1 MDKHTPLSPETAWL
15 GEYRPLVQR
24 IIYLCNAS
32 ATRFAIPQY
41 YETEYKLTGIQLQ
54 IIEYALEGQND
65 KMSVISDRLGITR
78 GAFSNNVKKL
88 EELGL
93 IYKEHRDNN
102 KKDFYL
108 VVTEKGVE
116 EYKKYAVCVYEHC
129 LKHVFA
135 IADQIPGEYIRAFE
149 EMLKTYADHLV

>member
-1 MDKHTPLSPETAWL
+1 MDKNTPLSPETAWL